1 MADTELSSRASD
13 LLRTLVEMHIRDG
26 QPVGSK
32 SLHAASGLSVSTA
45 TIRNIMS
52 DLEDRGLLISPHTS
66 AGRIPTAQGYRLFV
80 DALLQVQP
88 IDAASIQTLRH
99 ELNPNRSSAELV
111 QSASNMLAHITTQAG
126 IVTVPRPETQ
136 QLRQVEFLPLSENRV
151 LVILVTNEKE
161 VQNRIIQLPRPLS
174 EEQLRAAAELINQR
188 YAGSDVNALKEHL
201 VREMQ
206 EARSQIDEYM
216 ATALDLANQAL
227 TSEESHHDYVVAGEN
242 YLLGQTSPEDMDKL
256 RELFEAFERKRD
268 LLDLLDR
275 SSRAEG
281 IQIFIGDEAGY
292 EVLGDFSVI
301 TAPYANGNHTLGV
314 LGVIGPTRMAYER
327 VIPMVDVT
335 ARMLS
340 AALSK

>member
-1 MADTELSSRASD
+1 
-13 LLRTLVEMHIRDG
+13 
-26 QPVGSK
+26 
-32 SLHAASGLSVSTA
+32 
-45 TIRNIMS
+45 MS

-88 IDAASIQTLRH
+88 IDATSIQTLRH

-227 TSEESHHDYVVAGEN
+227 VAEESHDDYVVAGEN

-281 IQIFIGDEAGY
+281 VQIFIGDEAGY

-301 TAPYANGNHTLGV
+301 TAPYANGSHTLGV